1 MPKTAVTT
9 ALLIVLV
16 PLFAARGD
24 EDLLPGHSHF
34 GEAFDRGP
42 RRSAYLMGG
51 TGHVHFPVSSQNPLV
66 QKFIEQGIGQL
77 HGFWYREA
85 ERSFREAARLDP
97 NCGIAYWGMSQA
109 AVRNQTRAA
118 QFAAQALKHR
128 ATLSQREQM
137 YLDALSNESGY
148 RDLIAKY
155 PDDLEAKACEVW
167 RRWHLAEAMAAQ
179 AADLEEALKLSHDIL
194 HVDPQHPIHHAV
206 IHIAD
211 STNAFRRGLDSAG
224 KCGEAAPA
232 IGHMWHMPTHIYA
245 SLKRYP
251 LAAWQL
257 EACLR
262 TNNARAM
269 HDRVMPYEVEFYAHD
284 NEWLI
289 RMLMHLGRVHD
300 ARRVAKEMID
310 LPRHPLFNILEPPE
324 DAEKKRTKEGKE
336 KKESSVAD
344 DSGQDQTRESHG
356 TSAYFGR
363 ERLMQLLRRFEF
375 WDELIDDCQSGYI
388 EATRLPAEQ
397 GKYHA
402 NLGVAY
408 YSRGDVSKGDEE
420 LSAVRKL
427 FEEQVSLRNTAV
439 EQANGRPANEC
450 PPALGAVEKRFS
462 RPLAILQSQANQLDD
477 YRRIAA
483 GSYLSRGRLL
493 IDLGVLA
500 VVEAVVFWFLRRRMM
515 RAVLSAVGAVLVGG
529 WLISCHIALV
539 NLGADSTNVD
549 FAFVTQKQL
558 AAGDFDLAEWSARQY
573 ATERPLQVRPQAN
586 LVEVLYK
593 AGKLED
599 ARDEFEKLRELAGT
613 ADLDSPPL
621 ARLEPIAREFGLPTD
636 WRQPEKIKEL
646 LGGRRPLP
654 SLGPL
659 EWRPVAGSG
668 LETDRRRRPPTR
680 TRRIPRQAG
689 DPGLFPG
696 TRLPALPATTGG
708 LREKSRRIQG
718 GRPDGDR
725 GEHGRPGRSQ
735 EIGRQFR
742 SRRKSLPV
750 HDARG
755 SETGRLPHLRRLRR
769 LRANRP
775 ARHVPD
781 RRQRPRPLERRELRA
796 VHECRLPAL
805 RIQTIVSPARC
816 ADRTRGAC
824 SRREVPVVGCLL
836 QNGGWIG
843 CHAPALRGRANPV
856 DVPVL
861 VYGHAHA
868 EPWAWHPET
877 GLSALSGGC
886 STNLK

>member
-1 MPKTAVTT
+1 MPKTAPTI

-16 PLFAARGD
+16 PVFAARGD
-24 EDLLPGHSHF
+24 QELLPGHSHF

-51 TGHVHFPVSSQNPLV
+51 TGNIHFPVSSKNPLV

-109 AVRNQTRAA
+109 AVRNKTRAA
-118 QFAAQALKHR
+118 QFAAEANKHR
-128 ATLSQREQM
+128 AGLSPREQM
-137 YLDALSNESGY
+137 YLDALSKGSGY
-148 RDLIAKY
+148 GELIAKY
-155 PDDLEAKACEVW
+155 PDDLEAKAFEVW
-167 RRWHLAEAMAAQ
+167 RLWHLAEAKAAQ
-179 AADLEEALKLSHDIL
+179 PGDLEDAMNLAHNIL

-211 STNAFRRGLDSAG
+211 QTNAFRRGLDSAG

-262 TNNARAM
+262 TNNARAL
-269 HDRVMPYEVEFYAHD
+269 HDRVMPYDVEFYAHD

-300 ARRVAKEMID
+300 ARQVAKEMID
-310 LPRHPLFNILEPPE
+310 LPRHPLFNLLEPPE
-324 DAEKKRTKEGKE
+324 DAEIKRAKAAKG
-336 KKESSVAD
+336 KKEPSAAE

-356 TSAYFGR
+356 TSAYYGR
-363 ERLMQLLRRFEF
+363 ERLMQLLRRYEF

-402 NLGVAY
+402 SLGVAY
-408 YSRGDVSKGDEE
+408 YSRGDVAKGDQE
-420 LSAVRKL
+420 LAAVQKL
-427 FEEQVSLRNTAV
+427 RGEQVALRNTAV
-439 EQANGRPANEC
+439 EEANGRPAIERTA
-450 PPALGAVEKRFS
+450 ALGAVEKRFS
-462 RPLAILQSQANQLDD
+462 RPLASLQSQANQLDD

-483 GSYLSRGRLL
+483 GFFLGRGRLL
-493 IDLGVLA
+493 IYLGVLV

-515 RAVLSAVGAVLVGG
+515 RAVLSAVGAVLVAG
-529 WLISCHIALV
+529 WLVSCHIALV

-573 ATERPLQVRPQAN
+573 AIERPLQVRPQAN
-586 LVEVLYK
+586 FVEALYK
-593 AGKLED
+593 AGRLKE

-646 LGGRRPLP
+646 LGDRRPLP

-659 EWRPVAGSG
+659 EWRPSPAPDWKLIDAEG
-668 LETDRRRRPPTR
+668 RRHEL
-680 TRRIPRQAG
+680 AE
-689 DPGLFPG
+689 F
-696 TRLPALPATTGG
+696 
-708 LREKSRRIQG
+708 
-718 GRPDGDR
+718 
-725 GEHGRPGRSQ
+725 HGRPVILVFFLGRGCLHCQQQLAAFAKKAAEFKEAGLTVIAVSTDDQ
-735 EIGRQFR
+735 AGAKKSVDSFATGGASFPFMMLADPKLDVFR
-742 SRRKSLPV
+742 SFGAFDDFEQIALHGTYLIDGKGLVRWNDVSFEPFMNADFLLSESKRLLARPVAPIEPEARVLAAKSP
-750 HDARG
+750 
-755 SETGRLPHLRRLRR
+755 
-769 LRANRP
+769 
-775 ARHVPD
+775 
-781 RRQRPRPLERRELRA
+781 
-796 VHECRLPAL
+796 
-805 RIQTIVSPARC
+805 
-816 ADRTRGAC
+816 
-824 SRREVPVVGCLL
+824 
-836 QNGGWIG
+836 
-843 CHAPALRGRANPV
+843 
-856 DVPVL
+856 
-861 VYGHAHA
+861 
-868 EPWAWHPET
+868 
-877 GLSALSGGC
+877 
-886 STNLK
+886 